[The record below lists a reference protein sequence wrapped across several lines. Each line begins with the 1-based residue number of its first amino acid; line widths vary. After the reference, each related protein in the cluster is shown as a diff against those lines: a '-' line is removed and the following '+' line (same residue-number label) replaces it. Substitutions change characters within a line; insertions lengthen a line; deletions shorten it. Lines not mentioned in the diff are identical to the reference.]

1 MSYDFVEWNGDWNKR
16 QPARL
21 GGTTLYLL
29 PLRVQDPA
37 ALQAACHKR
46 FRDATGG
53 HVVVESLG
61 PMVLLVCANF
71 EKIHS
76 LDPVHALEG
85 YIREHDVG
93 IFVPVR
99 TSVDGTSRGI
109 GVCIPYLYVDNPAA
123 VIMGR
128 EIFGFPKLMAS
139 IGFEPGPLRFS
150 VDSLVFENQ
159 DPDELAMPRRILD
172 VKRGPFF
179 PFGGWIPDWL
189 AGLLYGDQTITSIE
203 GLANL
208 VLDSLGLMAELGSLV
223 SAFDHVDFVFLK
235 QTRSPVDALKA
246 DSISIVDAP
255 GSISNFQ
262 SAQLLLRPLF
272 WPAIVDFHD
281 YFSVDIAAELGLAA
295 QHSVRTVFRVDC
307 DLEIGNS
314 EVIWS
319 G

>member
-1 MSYDFVEWNGDWNKR
+1 MSYGFVEWNGDWNKR

-46 FRDATGG
+46 FRDASGG
-53 HVVVESLG
+53 HVVVEPIG
-61 PMVLLVCANF
+61 AMVLLVCADF

-76 LDPVHALEG
+76 LDPVHSLEG

-99 TSVDGTSRGI
+99 TSVDGTPRGI

-139 IGFEPGPLRFS
+139 IGFDPGPFRFS
-150 VDSLVFENQ
+150 VDSLAFQNQ
-159 DPDELAMPRRILD
+159 DPDELAIPRRILD

-179 PFGGWIPDWL
+179 PFGGWLPDWISS
-189 AGLLYGDQTITSIE
+189 LLYSSQAITSVQS
-203 GLANL
+203 LANL
-208 VLDSLGLMAELGSLV
+208 VLDSLGMMAELGPLV
-223 SAFDHVDFVFLK
+223 SPFDHVDFIFLK
-235 QTRSPVDALKA
+235 QTRSPVDPLKA
-246 DSISIVDAP
+246 DSIHIVDAP
-255 GSISNFQ
+255 GSISHFQ
-262 SAQLLLRPLF
+262 SAQLLLRPLI
-272 WPAIVDFHD
+272 WPALVDFHA
-281 YFSVDIAAELGLAA
+281 YFSVDIASELGLSSH
-295 QHSVRTVFRVDC
+295 HSVRTVFRIEC

-314 EVIWS
+314 QVIWS